1 MFGMHLLLQRVSSHV
16 HVSVACIIILRPCT
30 VDQTRG
36 PDVLP
41 TGLGSSKFLLGV
53 P

>member
-1 MFGMHLLLQRVSSHV
+1 MHLLLQRVSSRV
-16 HVSVACIIILRPCT
+16 HVLVACTVIWLPCT
-30 VDQTRG
+30 IDQTRG
-36 PDVLP
+36 LGVLP